1 MVNVQGAARRLDRT
15 RRTVTLSLLSAII
28 IVLAFT
34 PLGIIPLGPIEAT
47 TVHIPV
53 IVGAILLGPWD
64 GLFLGA
70 VMGVVSL
77 VHNTVMPLPTSF
89 VFSPF
94 LPFGSWKSAVIA
106 IVPRM
111 LIGLAAAIIF
121 RLFSR
126 WDRTKLGAGVAAGL
140 AGSIT
145 NTVLVLGGI
154 YWLFG
159 GAYAAKLSM
168 TVSAVGK
175 VLMGVVLTNGVPEAI
190 VAAVISAAISKAVFT
205 VAKRRRNTR

>member
-1 MVNVQGAARRLDRT
+1 MVNTRNTVRRLDRT
-15 RRTVTLSLLSAII
+15 RHMVTLSLFSAII
-28 IVLAFT
+28 VVLAFT
-34 PLGIIPLGPIEAT
+34 PLGSIPLSPTVGAT

-77 VHNTVMPLPTSF
+77 VHNTMMPMPISF

-94 LPFGSWKSAVIA
+94 LPLGSWKSAVIA

-111 LIGLAAAIIF
+111 CIGLAAALVF
-121 RLFSR
+121 RLFSK
-126 WDRTKLGAGVAAGL
+126 WDKTRLGAGVAAGL
-140 AGSIT
+140 VGSIT

-159 GAYAAKLSM
+159 GAYAAKMNIAAGTL
-168 TVSAVGK
+168 GG
-175 VLMGVVLTNGVPEAI
+175 VLMGVVATNGVPEAI
-190 VAAVISAAISKAVFT
+190 VAAVISTAAAKALSGVG
-205 VAKRRRNTR
+205 RRLH

>member
-1 MVNVQGAARRLDRT
+1 MVNSQGAVRRLDKT
-15 RRTVTLSLLSAII
+15 RHTVMLSLFSAII

-34 PLGIIPLGPIEAT
+34 PLGSIPLGPVDAT

-70 VMGVVSL
+70 VMGIVSL
-77 VHNTVMPLPTSF
+77 VHNTVMPLPISF

-94 LPFGSWKSAVIA
+94 LPLGNWKSAVIS

-111 LIGLAAAIIF
+111 MIGLVAALVF
-121 RLFSR
+121 RLFSK
-126 WDRTKLGAGVAAGL
+126 WDKTRLGAGALAGL
-140 AGSIT
+140 AGSLT

-159 GAYAAKLSM
+159 STYASKLNM
-168 TVSAVGK
+168 TVSVVGK
-175 VLMGVVLTNGVPEAI
+175 VLMGVVATNGVPEAI
-190 VAAVISAAISKAVFT
+190 VAAVISTAVARALLSISK
-205 VAKRRRNTR
+205 RMR

>member
-1 MVNVQGAARRLDRT
+1 M
-15 RRTVTLSLLSAII
+15 TLSLFSAII
-28 IVLAFT
+28 VVLAFT
-34 PLGIIPLGPIEAT
+34 PLGSIPLGPIDAT

-77 VHNTVMPLPTSF
+77 IHNTVMPLPTSF

-94 LPFGSWKSAVIA
+94 LPFGNWKSVLIS

-111 LIGLAAAIIF
+111 CIGLTAALVF

-126 WDRTKLGAGVAAGL
+126 WDRTKLGAGALAGL
-140 AGSIT
+140 AGSLT

-159 GAYAAKLSM
+159 GTYAAQLHK
-168 TVSAVGK
+168 TIDVVGK
-175 VLMGVVLTNGVPEAI
+175 ILMGVVATNGVPEAI
-190 VAAVISAAISKAVFT
+190 VAAVISTAAAKALSG
-205 VAKRRRNTR
+205 VAGRLH

>member
-1 MVNVQGAARRLDRT
+1 MVNAQGAVRRLDKT
-15 RRTVTLSLLSAII
+15 RRTVMLSLFSAII

-34 PLGIIPLGPIEAT
+34 PLGSIPVGPIDAT
-47 TVHIPV
+47 TIHIPV

-64 GLFLGA
+64 GLFLGG
-70 VMGVVSL
+70 VMGIVSL

-111 LIGLAAAIIF
+111 LIGLVAALVF
-121 RLFSR
+121 RLVSR
-126 WDRTKLGAGVAAGL
+126 WDKTKLGAGIAAGL

-145 NTVLVLGGI
+145 NTVFVLGGI

-159 GAYAAKLSM
+159 DLYAAKMNLA
-168 TVSAVGK
+168 VSTIGK
-175 VLMGVVLTNGVPEAI
+175 VLMGVVVTNGVPEAI
-190 VAAVISAAISKAVFT
+190 VAAIISTA
-205 VAKRRRNTR
+205 VAKALFSASKRLH

>member
-1 MVNVQGAARRLDRT
+1 MVNSQGAVRRLDKT
-15 RRTVTLSLLSAII
+15 RHTVMLSLFSAII

-34 PLGIIPLGPIEAT
+34 PLGSIPLGPVDAT

-70 VMGVVSL
+70 VMGIVSL
-77 VHNTVMPLPTSF
+77 VHNTVMPLPISF

-94 LPFGSWKSAVIA
+94 LPLGDWKSAVIS

-111 LIGLAAAIIF
+111 MIGLVAALVF
-121 RLFSR
+121 RLFSK
-126 WDRTKLGAGVAAGL
+126 WDKTRLGAGALAGL
-140 AGSIT
+140 AGSLT

-159 GAYAAKLSM
+159 STYASKLNM
-168 TVSAVGK
+168 TVSMVGK
-175 VLMGVVLTNGVPEAI
+175 VLMGVVATNGVPEAI
-190 VAAVISAAISKAVFT
+190 VAAVISTAVARALLSISK
-205 VAKRRRNTR
+205 RMR